1 MPTTEEILAKE
12 ALIRDLRAKCMRLEG
27 EVNATAAVM
36 PLLSLNPTAAKAA
49 IAAMNEQG
57 RNSLAQAR
65 MDLAATEALG
75 SSALDKYGKA
85 SDITEILLNER
96 QAGKRGTWEAVQAD
110 PECSEEAA
118 VAAWTAA
125 ALASTGLPT
134 LTQDPLAL
142 AGLYRERLVRAGLAE
157 APTWEGQRAWMLATP
172 LETVLGL

>member
-1 MPTTEEILAKE
+1 MTTEEILARE
-12 ALIRDLRAKCMRLEG
+12 ALIRDIRAKCMRLEG

-49 IAAMNEQG
+49 IGAMNEQG
-57 RNSLAQAR
+57 RNALAQAR
-65 MDLAATEALG
+65 MDLAQTEALG

-96 QAGKRGTWEAVQAD
+96 QAGKRGTWEAVQSD
-110 PECSEEAA
+110 PECSEADA

-125 ALASTGLPT
+125 ALAETGLPT

-142 AGLYRERLVRAGLAE
+142 AGLYRERLVKAGLTTE
-157 APTWEGQRAWMLATP
+157 PTWEGQRAWLAVTP